1 MGVTL
6 GVSRTLATAETQYYP
21 SRLLFND
28 HCGNM
33 PQLTTSMHKQTRIEY
48 IIIRLLLALL
58 LSTGCDI
65 YVYDVTTCYCI
76 HPMHD
81 KGALRF
87 YDYCCRSSKDTIFL
101 VYSNAGCLLSHCV
114 ASHLY
119 LVMSILHRTWALKSS
134 VPSHC
139 ATQGRFHSRPALS
152 QKLCTTGCIFYSIN
166 ECFWSA
172 CFLKATGKLIFT
184 HLNFWLFSCW
194 FLICF
199 AQIQQRGWQ
208 SDFLGWP
215 KTGTWWPKA
224 YPIQKQK
231 RRCLHHY
238 YWDCNVVTLTA
249 MLLAKYIQ
257 WSISNVSPVWVW

>member
-6 GVSRTLATAETQYYP
+6 GVSRTLATTETLHYP

-28 HCGNM
+28 HCGTM

-65 YVYDVTTCYCI
+65 SVYDVTTCYCI

-101 VYSNAGCLLSHCV
+101 VYSNAGCLLSHYV

-134 VPSHC
+134 STQPLRHPGAFPSSIC
-139 ATQGRFHSRPALS
+139 VRPCPKNYVR
-152 QKLCTTGCIFYSIN
+152 QVVF
-166 ECFWSA
+166 F
-172 CFLKATGKLIFT
+172 
-184 HLNFWLFSCW
+184 
-194 FLICF
+194 
-199 AQIQQRGWQ
+199 IQSMRSVSG
-208 SDFLGWP
+208 
-215 KTGTWWPKA
+215 
-224 YPIQKQK
+224 
-231 RRCLHHY
+231 LH
-238 YWDCNVVTLTA
+238 
-249 MLLAKYIQ
+249 
-257 WSISNVSPVWVW
+257 VSWRQLEN

>member
-6 GVSRTLATAETQYYP
+6 GVSRTLATTETLHYP

-28 HCGNM
+28 HCGTM

-48 IIIRLLLALL
+48 IIIQLLLALL

-65 YVYDVTTCYCI
+65 SVYDVTTCYCI

-101 VYSNAGCLLSHCV
+101 VYSNAGCLLSHYV

-119 LVMSILHRTWALKSS
+119 LVMSILHPTWALKSWG
-134 VPSHC
+134 PSS
-139 ATQGRFHSRPALS
+139 TQPLRHPGAFPFASGLLP
-152 QKLCTTGCIFYSIN
+152 KICTTGWVFYSIN

-172 CFLKATGKLIFT
+172 CFLKATGKSIYT
-184 HLNFWLFSCW
+184 HLNCCLFSCW

-208 SDFLGWP
+208 SEILFD
-215 KTGTWWPKA
+215 K
-224 YPIQKQK
+224 K
-231 RRCLHHY
+231 REHDGKNH
-238 YWDCNVVTLTA
+238 
-249 MLLAKYIQ
+249 IH
-257 WSISNVSPVWVW
+257 

>member
-6 GVSRTLATAETQYYP
+6 GVSRTLATTETRHCP

-65 YVYDVTTCYCI
+65 SVYDVTTCYCI

-87 YDYCCRSSKDTIFL
+87 YDYCCRSSKDTIFQ
-101 VYSNAGCLLSHCV
+101 VYSNAGCLLSHYV

-119 LVMSILHRTWALKSS
+119 LVMSILHPTW
-134 VPSHC
+134 
-139 ATQGRFHSRPALS
+139 GLS
-152 QKLCTTGCIFYSIN
+152 TKPLRHPGAF
-166 ECFWSA
+166 
-172 CFLKATGKLIFT
+172 
-184 HLNFWLFSCW
+184 
-194 FLICF
+194 
-199 AQIQQRGWQ
+199 
-208 SDFLGWP
+208 
-215 KTGTWWPKA
+215 
-224 YPIQKQK
+224 
-231 RRCLHHY
+231 
-238 YWDCNVVTLTA
+238 
-249 MLLAKYIQ
+249 M
-257 WSISNVSPVWVW
+257 VSENW